1 MATPLNFSSTNHTR
15 TKALAR
21 HALMA
26 CALLSEAGGKAL
38 RRLVRLNTFRLRL
51 LQLGDA
57 NA

>member
-1 MATPLNFSSTNHTR
+1 MATPLNSSSTNHAR
-15 TKALAR
+15 TKELAR

-26 CALLSEAGGKAL
+26 CALLSDAGAKAT
-38 RRLVRLNTFRLRL
+38 RTLVRLNTFRLRL

>member
-1 MATPLNFSSTNHTR
+1 MATPLNFSSTNHAR